1 MKRFLVLMVAV
12 LVAAL
17 AVAPAAWAGDVQG
30 KIKSVDQTG
39 RMLTLEVTL
48 EDGTQLVIP
57 ATVQVN
63 RKDLMPGADVKAA
76 FEEKGSQKAVTSIE
90 VKLPAK

>member
-12 LVAAL
+12 AVAAL
-17 AVAPAAWAGDVQG
+17 AVVPAVWAGDIQG

-39 RMLTLEVTL
+39 RMLTLE
-48 EDGTQLVIP
+48 DGTKLVIP

-76 FEEKGSQKAVTSIE
+76 FEEKGSQKLVTSIE
-90 VKLPAK
+90 VRPPAK